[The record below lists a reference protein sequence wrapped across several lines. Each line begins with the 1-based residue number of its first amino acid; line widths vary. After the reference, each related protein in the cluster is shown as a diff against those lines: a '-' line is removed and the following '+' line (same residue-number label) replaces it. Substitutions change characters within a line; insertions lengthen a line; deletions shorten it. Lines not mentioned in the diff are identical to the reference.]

1 MELSSVPRNKL
12 EQGCD
17 LRNAVVRARMHR
29 QRGRALDAAVEGGA
43 IHMPHLRL
51 DSDLARRWFPLTAIV
66 RRATALAVPGA
77 FRG

>member
-1 MELSSVPRNKL
+1 
-12 EQGCD
+12 
-17 LRNAVVRARMHR
+17 MHR